1 MKLDANLIPARSS
14 CGKSTAALD
23 FWANKL
29 NGSQC
34 DAFWTQQWLGR
45 SKLTHRKRLMEF
57 AYELEPDEIYM
68 SPKCSLWSHM
78 QAINTRCEAD
88 WDELWERQDFDHE
101 THLKFARSFTGF
113 R

>member
-1 MKLDANLIPARSS
+1 MRFGLNN
-14 CGKSTAALD
+14 GWD
-23 FWANKL
+23 F
-29 NGSQC
+29 
-34 DAFWTQQWLGR
+34 

-68 SPKCSLWSHM
+68 SPKSTLWSPM

-88 WDELWERQDFDHE
+88 WDELWERRDFDHE
-101 THLKFARSFTGF
+101 IHLKFARSFTGF